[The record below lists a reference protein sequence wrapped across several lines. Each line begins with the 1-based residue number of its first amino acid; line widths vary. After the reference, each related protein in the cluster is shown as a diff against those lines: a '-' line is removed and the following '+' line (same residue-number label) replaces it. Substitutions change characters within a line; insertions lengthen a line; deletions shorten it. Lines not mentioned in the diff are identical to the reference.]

1 MGDARPDQATPDP
14 RRPSWLEKGKKPAR
28 SRNPLPWISAL
39 LAISLVAVA
48 AFLLGRGSGP
58 RMIPPPVIPPP
69 TTPRNSDTASELRAP
84 VPRTVTEAPVE
95 APALARAAQEL
106 EPVEVPGP
114 KAEQLRAAGQIA
126 ADRRRE
132 AARHEEL
139 AEAAAKR
146 PPPPPPLPPPFPRF
160 GPPGQVVQ
168 LGTYVTSAQAETA
181 AALFRTRYRGLLAT
195 LPKSVSPYRAPGAT
209 RPVYRVQFLTPS
221 NVYAEVTCQRLRAA
235 KKSCIVVY

>member
-1 MGDARPDQATPDP
+1 MGDARPDPATPDP
-14 RRPSWLEKGKKPAR
+14 RRPSWLEPGKKPAR

-58 RMIPPPVIPPP
+58 RMIPPPVVPLP
-69 TTPRNSDTASELRAP
+69 TATNADPVPELRAP
-84 VPRTVTEAPVE
+84 VPRTVTQAPVE

-106 EPVEVPGP
+106 DPPEVPGP

-126 ADRRRE
+126 AERRRE
-132 AARHEEL
+132 AAQQEKL
-139 AEAAAKR
+139 AEQTAKGR
-146 PPPPPPLPPPFPRF
+146 PPPPPPPPPFPRF

-181 AALFRTRYRGLLAT
+181 AALFRVRYRGLLAT
-195 LPKSVSPYRAPGAT
+195 LPKSVSPYRAPGAS

-221 NVYAEVTCQRLRAA
+221 TVYADVTCQRLRAA